1 MLLVERI
8 KLAIED
14 KTYKR
19 GVALANKGKVVN
31 VQTKGSTVMG
41 EVLGTHRYSVAL
53 DGGAHLYGTC
63 TCPAADFQSI
73 CKHMVALAIVHEQG
87 SSKNLPSLE
96 SWLNKRS
103 KAELLQSLVEVIEQ
117 DETLRNIWHKKME
130 LSLNPPSEKELKKL
144 ITKALPKRNIWD
156 YRKVANYFQNAT
168 EQLQAPL
175 DVAKSLEPVVRLEF
189 FGALMNRLGFILYQ
203 VDDSYGYRLELEHSV
218 REGFKQS
225 YSEIT
230 WDNHQKA
237 KWLVNELTKSSE
249 MYAEVLQEAIESDT
263 QVRDLFLSLCL
274 SKLESNVK
282 LTEESRRLLIRTLID
297 GATSWKEE
305 VKYKALIAK
314 DCSDY
319 LNLAEICLKH
329 NEELDAEDWLLRAK
343 HKISDDFDQQCWNE
357 MELQVLHALGDVKHA
372 WQKAM
377 ANFVSNPSS
386 EAWQRLL
393 NSSELLHVDLSDKKN
408 EIEQSLLRCLD
419 LAANSAIK
427 SEIEQ
432 VLILFYLHFSK
443 PEKAKH
449 YIGQNSETPAAQ
461 KLGLALLIDETDY
474 ALSLLDKSITKDI
487 QRGTKT
493 NYHWADKK
501 LDKIY
506 QQIKSNARALEVFS
520 EYKTN
525 LELLHKRKTTFIKLL
540 QAREDHFV
548 PNK

>member
-8 KLAIED
+8 KSAIED

-63 TCPAADFQSI
+63 TCPAADFQAS
-73 CKHMVALAIVHEQG
+73 CKHMVALAIAHEEG
-87 SSKNLPSLE
+87 SSKNLPTLE
-96 SWLNKRS
+96 NWLSKKS
-103 KAELLQSLVEVIEQ
+103 KAELLHSLVEVIEQ
-117 DETLRNIWHKKME
+117 DEALRDIWQQKME

-175 DVAKSLEPVVRLEF
+175 DVARSLEPEVRLEF
-189 FGALMNRLGFILYQ
+189 FGALMNRLGLVLYQ

-218 REGFKQS
+218 REGFRQS
-225 YSEIT
+225 YCGIT

-249 MYAEVLQEAIESDT
+249 MYAEVLQQAVESDT
-263 QVRDLFLSLCL
+263 QVRDLFLSSCV

-282 LTEESRRLLIRTLID
+282 LNDESRRLLIRILID
-297 GATSWKEE
+297 GAASWQEE

-319 LNLAEICLKH
+319 LHLAEICLKH
-329 NEELDAEDWLLRAK
+329 DEELDAEDWLLRAK
-343 HKISDDFDQQCWNE
+343 HKISDDFDLQCWNE

-377 ANFVSNPSS
+377 ANFVSKPNC

-393 NSSELLHVDLSDKKN
+393 NSSELLHVDLFDKKN
-408 EIEQSLLRCLD
+408 EIEKSILRCLD
-419 LAANSAIK
+419 LVANNALE
-427 SEIEQ
+427 SEIKQ
-432 VLILFYLHFSK
+432 VLILFYLHFSQ
-443 PEKAKH
+443 PEKGKH
-449 YIGQNSETPAAQ
+449 YIGQNHETPAAQ

-506 QQIKSNARALEVFS
+506 QQIKSNARVLEVFS
-520 EYKTN
+520 EYKAN
-525 LELLHKRKTTFIKLL
+525 LEQLHKRKTTFIKLL
-540 QAREDHFV
+540 HARDDYYV